1 MKLASIG
8 SLMAVGLLTALTGGC
23 GQGSASSQVNNAP
36 HDACVATAKSQKAQ
50 AYAQA
55 AKDFEA
61 AASACYAV
69 IDDNQYIPVSI
80 CLKKAEASRK
90 EALVKADQ
98 TWKDA
103 MSICE
108 PR

>member
-1 MKLASIG
+1 MKLASVR
-8 SLMAVGLLTALTGGC
+8 SLIVVGLLTVLTGGC
-23 GQGSASSQVNNAP
+23 GQGSASSQLNNAS
-36 HDACVATAKSQKAQ
+36 HDTCVATAKSQKTQ

-55 AKDFEA
+55 SKDFEA
-61 AASACYAV
+61 AASACYANL
-69 IDDNQYIPVSI
+69 DDNQYIPVSI

>member
-1 MKLASIG
+1 MKFTSIT
-8 SLMAVGLLTALTGGC
+8 SLMVVGLSALLGGAC
-23 GQGSASSQVNNAP
+23 GHSSVSSQLNNTS
-36 HDACVATAKSQKAQ
+36 HDACVAAANSQKTQ
-50 AYAQA
+50 AYGQA

-69 IDDNQYIPVSI
+69 MDDNHYIPVSI

-90 EALVKADQ
+90 EALAKADQ

-103 MSICE
+103 MSVCE

>member
-1 MKLASIG
+1 MKLASFG
-8 SLMAVGLLTALTGGC
+8 SLIAVAFLTLLTGGC
-23 GQGSASSQVNNAP
+23 GRGSVSSQPANAS
-36 HDACVATAKSQKAQ
+36 HDACVAKAKSQKTQ

-69 IDDNQYIPVSI
+69 MDDNQYIPVSI

-98 TWKDA
+98 AWKDA